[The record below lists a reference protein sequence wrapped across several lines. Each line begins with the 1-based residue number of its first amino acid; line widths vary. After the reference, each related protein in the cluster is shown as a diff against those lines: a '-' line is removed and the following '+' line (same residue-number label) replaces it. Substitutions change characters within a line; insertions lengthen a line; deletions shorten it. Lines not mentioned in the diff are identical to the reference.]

1 MLFNTVEFLLFFVIT
16 YSLYL
21 LSRANF
27 RLQNKILL
35 GASIVF
41 YGSWD
46 WRFLWLLIGTTALD
60 YFMGLKIDGTKNP
73 AGKKF
78 FLAVSVTAN
87 LSVLG
92 FFKYFNF
99 FSDTSYSLLSA
110 LGFNPP
116 PFVLNVVLPVGIS
129 FYTFQAMSYT
139 IDVYRGNL
147 KAVRSYPDFALFVL
161 FFPQLIAGPI
171 ERATHLLRQVA
182 VPRNMT
188 LEKAVRGIMLICFGL
203 FQKIFIAD
211 NLQRLVI
218 PLFSPSAELT
228 SGYSVLIASYL
239 FAFQI
244 YCDFGAYSNI
254 CRGLGSMMGFE
265 IVKNFDLPYFSKN
278 PKEFWSRWHISLSQ
292 WLRDYLYIPLGGN
305 KGGTLKTCRNLMITM
320 LLGGLWHGAS
330 WHFVFWGFYH
340 GVLLAAH
347 RFLEPFLVR
356 IKFSNPFVSAA
367 QSALTRLFFFH
378 LVCVGWIF
386 FRAETLGQSFYM
398 LKLLFFNFQLP
409 PLGQFLLDFRALTFF
424 LSILIVLEIT
434 QFIKKDSWTPA
445 RLSPGTQAAFYI
457 LCFYLTLVYGV
468 TGGAE
473 FIYFQF

>member
-1 MLFNTVEFLLFFVIT
+1 MLFNTVEFFIFFVIT

-21 LSRANF
+21 LTAQNF
-27 RLQNKILL
+27 RIQNKVLL
-35 GASIVF
+35 AASIVF

-46 WRFLWLLIGTTALD
+46 WRFLWLLLGTTVLD
-60 YFMGLKIDGTKNP
+60 YFMGLKISDAKNP
-73 AGKKF
+73 AEKKL

-99 FSDTSYSLLSA
+99 FSDSAHGLLHM
-110 LGFNPP
+110 LGFDVP
-116 PFVLNVVLPVGIS
+116 PFFLRVVLPVGIS

-171 ERATHLLRQVA
+171 ERATNLLRQVTA
-182 VPRNMT
+182 VRQIT
-188 LEKAVRGIMLICFGL
+188 LEKTVRGIMLISFGL

-211 NLQRLVI
+211 NLQRLAI
-218 PLFSPSAELT
+218 PLFAPSAELT
-228 SGYSVLIASYL
+228 SGYSVLIASYV

-254 CRGLGSMMGFE
+254 CRGLGAMMGFE

-305 KGGTLKTCRNLMITM
+305 RGGTFKTCRNLMVTM

-340 GVLLAAH
+340 GALLVLH
-347 RFLEPFLVR
+347 RFLEPFLAR
-356 IKFSNPFVSAA
+356 IRFSNAVLISA
-367 QSALTRLFFFH
+367 QSVLTRLFFFH
-378 LVCVGWIF
+378 LVCIGWIF
-386 FRAETLGQSFYM
+386 FRAETLGQSFHM
-398 LKLLFFNFQLP
+398 LKLLFFDFKLP
-409 PLGQFLLDFRALTFF
+409 AWGQFMTDFNNLTFF
-424 LSILIVLEIT
+424 LSILVILEIS
-434 QFIKKDSWTPA
+434 QYIKKDSWTPA
-445 RLSPGTQAAFYI
+445 RLRPLLQAAFYI